1 MCMYHIEIT
10 GKILYRTETQRVT
23 GITHGDF
30 AVLQVADH
38 ALMSPGRE
46 HGYKIRHY
54 LVDTRRSQVIN
65 DIGYTHKLL
74 AELLIQAQINIGV
87 LFS

>member
-1 MCMYHIEIT
+1 MYHIEVT
-10 GKILYRTETQRVT
+10 REVLHRTETQRVT
-23 GITHGDF
+23 GITHGGI

-38 ALMSPGRE
+38 AIMSPGRE

-54 LVDTRRSQVIN
+54 LVDTRRPQVIN

-74 AELLIQAQINIGV
+74 AGLLIQAQIIIGI